1 MYKNGGELTM
11 CNRAEIK
18 CTPEELV
25 IKLPKKMELNDTVS
39 LMNSSDYRE
48 RFQAEYYQTK
58 IRYDKLCKMLVKH
71 EAGTLGFTPTCPIE
85 VLEDQKYNMEQYL
98 KSLQVRAELEKIE
111 LD

>member
-1 MYKNGGELTM
+1 MDTEVK
-11 CNRAEIK
+11 IK
-18 CTPEELV
+18 YTPEELV
-25 IKLPKKMELNDTVS
+25 IRLPKKMELNDTVI
-39 LMNSSDYRE
+39 LMNSSDYKE
-48 RFQAEYYQTK
+48 RFQAEYFQTK

>member
-1 MYKNGGELTM
+1 MDTGVK
-11 CNRAEIK
+11 IK

-25 IKLPKKMELNDTVS
+25 IRLPKKMELNDTVI
-39 LMNSSDYRE
+39 LMNSSDYKE

-58 IRYDKLCKMLVKH
+58 TRYDKLCKMLVKH

>member
-1 MYKNGGELTM
+1 M

-18 CTPEELV
+18 CTSEGLV
-25 IKLPKKMELNDTVS
+25 IKLPKKMELNDTIN
-39 LMNSSDYRE
+39 LMNSSDYKK

-98 KSLQVRAELEKIE
+98 KSLQIRAEIENIE

>member
-1 MYKNGGELTM
+1 MY
-11 CNRAEIK
+11 NRAEIK

-25 IKLPKKMELNDTVS
+25 IKLPKKMELNDTIN
-39 LMNSSDYRE
+39 LMNNSDYKK

-58 IRYDKLCKMLVKH
+58 IRYEKLCKMLVKN
-71 EAGTLGFTPTCPIE
+71 EAKTLGFTPICPIE

-98 KSLQVRAELEKIE
+98 KSLQIRAEIENIE

>member
-1 MYKNGGELTM
+1 M

-18 CTPEELV
+18 CTSEELV

>member
-1 MYKNGGELTM
+1 M
-11 CNRAEIK
+11 CNRVEIK
-18 CTPEELV
+18 CTSEELV
-25 IKLPKKMELNDTVS
+25 IKLPKKMELNNTVS

-58 IRYDKLCKMLVKH
+58 IRYDNLCKMLVKH

>member
-1 MYKNGGELTM
+1 MY
-11 CNRAEIK
+11 NRAEIK

-25 IKLPKKMELNDTVS
+25 IKLPKKMELNDTIN
-39 LMNSSDYRE
+39 LMNSSDYKK

-58 IRYDKLCKMLVKH
+58 TRYEKLCKMLVKN
-71 EAGTLGFTPTCPIE
+71 EAKTLGFTPTCPIE

-98 KSLQVRAELEKIE
+98 KSLQIRAEIENIE